1 MPRRKLLVPAA
12 VLLVFAASPWGHP
25 VASAGWGPV
34 VGGGSYFDT
43 NSSGG
48 LTYFTANNGSFFIT
62 YYPDNL
68 EASSIYVSTGSPG
81 YRADADRFF
90 SVSNGGTTFSAYYGN
105 GGTVTLSFTGN
116 PGPLN
121 SDGDPLSLDDLE
133 HSGGIVLVEPS
144 YNVDELFFSGQFA
157 SVPEPSSLLTITLG
171 IGGVGLAIC
180 YRRRKKRPGPR
191 GLTGR

>member
-25 VASAGWGPV
+25 VASAGWTPV

-48 LTYFTANNGSFFIT
+48 LTYFTTRNGSFDIF
-62 YYPDNL
+62 YDPNNL

-81 YRADADRFF
+81 YSADADRYF

-105 GGTVTLSFTGN
+105 GGTVTLNFEGN

-121 SDGDPLSLDDLE
+121 SDGDPLSLNDLDR
-133 HSGGIVLVEPS
+133 SGGIVLVEPS

-157 SVPEPSSLLTITLG
+157 SVPEPSSLLTYSLG
-171 IGGVGLAIC
+171 IGVVLLASISL
-180 YRRRKKRPGPR
+180 RKKKRPGPR
-191 GLTGR
+191 GLAGR